1 MSGVSLEGRNR
12 AVGGG
17 TVSGLIFACAALALG
32 ACTTIQRVPLPE
44 AEVSKAAVLN
54 DTRSVDQIR
63 IWGDQKAPV
72 QEYLGTKPDAELR
85 AEFPALYGR
94 PHTYLALSGGGEDG
108 AFGAGLLTGWT
119 AKGTRPEF
127 TIVTGVSTGA
137 LIAPFAF
144 LGSAYDGRLTE
155 IYTQYSLEDLVKK
168 RSVFSILPAA
178 SAVDPKPMR
187 ELIAR
192 YISPAVVDQIAEQ
205 HRRGR
210 QLWIGTTNLDA
221 GRPVL
226 WNIGAIA
233 SSSDPRRVGLIHDVL
248 LASASI
254 PGAFPPVL
262 INVRADGRTY
272 DELHVD
278 GGTTNQVFL
287 YPAGTDWKFVTQKLR
302 VKGRPELY
310 VIRNA
315 SLSPTYEPV
324 KAELLPIAG
333 RSISSLIRTQG
344 IGDLYR
350 IYFSAQR
357 SGLDFNL
364 AFIPPGNQA
373 PPNTVFDQ
381 VHMRK
386 MFQLGQQQAS
396 DGSAWHKSPPGF

>member
-1 MSGVSLEGRNR
+1 MV
-12 AVGGG
+12 
-17 TVSGLIFACAALALG
+17 LALG
-32 ACTTIQRVPLPE
+32 GCASIQRTPLPE
-44 AEVSKAAVLN
+44 SEVAKAAVLS
-54 DTRSVDQIR
+54 DSSSPHPIR
-63 IWGDQKAPV
+63 VWGDQKAPV
-72 QEYLGTKPDAELR
+72 QEYIGARSETDLR
-85 AEFPALYGR
+85 REFPAVYGQR
-94 PHTYLALSGGGEDG
+94 HTYLALSGGGEDG

-119 AKGTRPEF
+119 ATGRRPEF

-137 LIAPFAF
+137 LIAPFAY
-144 LGSAYDGRLTE
+144 LGPAYDRQLTE
-155 IYTQYSLEDLVKK
+155 IYTEYSLKDIVRK
-168 RSVFSILPAA
+168 RSVFSILSAA

-187 ELIAR
+187 ALISR
-192 YISPAVVDQIAEQ
+192 YINPEVVERIAAE

-221 GRPVL
+221 GRPVF

-233 SSSDPRRVGLIHDVL
+233 SSSDPRRVGLIHDIL

-262 INVRADGRTY
+262 INVHADGRIY

-302 VKGRPELY
+302 VRGRPELY

-324 KAELLPIAG
+324 KASLVPIAG

-357 SGLDFNL
+357 NGVDFNL
-364 AFIPPGNQA
+364 AFIPPGNDP
-373 PPNTVFDQ
+373 PPNTVFDLG
-381 VHMRK
+381 HMRR
-386 MFQLGQQQAS
+386 MFELGRRQAMT
-396 DGSAWHKSPPGF
+396 GTAWHKSPPGF

>member
-1 MSGVSLEGRNR
+1 MGVRVPR
-12 AVGGG
+12 
-17 TVSGLIFACAALALG
+17 GLVFACAALVLVLG

-44 AEVSKAAVLN
+44 AEVSKAAVLS
-54 DTRSVDQIR
+54 DSRSSVEEIR

-72 QEYLGTKPDAELR
+72 QDYLGKKSDAELR

-94 PHTYLALSGGGEDG
+94 HHTYLALSGGGEDG

-144 LGSAYDGRLTE
+144 LGSAYDGHLTE
-155 IYTQYSLEDLVKK
+155 IYTRYSLDDLVKK
-168 RSVFSILPAA
+168 RSVFSIIAAA
-178 SAVDPKPMR
+178 SAVDPKPIR

-226 WNIGAIA
+226 WNIGVIA
-233 SSSDPRRVGLIHDVL
+233 NSPDPRRVGLIHDVL
-248 LASASI
+248 LASASV

-262 INVRADGRTY
+262 INVRADGRAY

-287 YPAGTDWKFVTQKLR
+287 YPAGTDWKFLTQKLR

-350 IYFSAQR
+350 IYFSAQQN
-357 SGLDFNL
+357 GVDFKL
-364 AFIPPGNQA
+364 AFIPPGNAA
-373 PPNTVFDQ
+373 PPNTIFDQ
-381 VHMRK
+381 AYMRRL
-386 MFQLGQQQAS
+386 FELGQQQ
-396 DGSAWHKSPPGF
+396 GSAGTGWHKTPPGF

>member
-1 MSGVSLEGRNR
+1 M
-12 AVGGG
+12 
-17 TVSGLIFACAALALG
+17 
-32 ACTTIQRVPLPE
+32 PLPE
-44 AEVSKAAVLN
+44 AEVSRAIVLG
-54 DTRSVDQIR
+54 DTGSVEKIR

-72 QEYLGTKPDAELR
+72 QDYLGTKSDAELR

-94 PHTYLALSGGGEDG
+94 SHTYLALSGGGEDG

-144 LGSAYDGRLTE
+144 LGSGYDSHLTQ
-155 IYTQYSLEDLVKK
+155 IYTEYSLKDLVNR
-168 RSVFSILPAA
+168 RSVFSILSAA
-178 SAVDPKPMR
+178 SAVDPKPLR
-187 ELIAR
+187 DLIAR
-192 YISPAVVDQIAEQ
+192 YISSAVVDQIAEQ

-233 SSSDPRRVGLIHDVL
+233 NSADPRRVAVIHDVL
-248 LASASI
+248 LASASV

-287 YPAGTDWKFVTQKLR
+287 YPAGTDWKYVTQKLR

-315 SLSPTYEPV
+315 SLSPTYQPV
-324 KAELLPIAG
+324 QARLIPIAG

-344 IGDLYR
+344 IGDLNR

-357 SGLDFNL
+357 SGIDFNL
-364 AFIPPGNQA
+364 AFIPPGNNP
-373 PPNTVFDQ
+373 PPNTVFDLA
-381 VHMRK
+381 HMRK
-386 MFQLGQQQAS
+386 MYALGQEQALT
-396 DGSAWHKSPPGF
+396 GTAWHKTPPGF

>member
-1 MSGVSLEGRNR
+1 VSGVSRVAQNR
-12 AVGGG
+12 STGPRVLR
-17 TVSGLIFACAALALG
+17 GLVIACVALALS
-32 ACTTIQRVPLPE
+32 ACASIQRVPLPE
-44 AEVSKAAVLN
+44 AEVSRAIVLG
-54 DTRSVDQIR
+54 DTGSVEKIR

-72 QEYLGTKPDAELR
+72 QDYLGTKSDAELR

-94 PHTYLALSGGGEDG
+94 SHTYLALSGGGEDG

-144 LGSAYDGRLTE
+144 LGSGYDSHLTQ
-155 IYTQYSLEDLVKK
+155 IYTEYSLKDLVNR
-168 RSVFSILPAA
+168 RSVFSILSAA
-178 SAVDPKPMR
+178 SAVDPKPLR
-187 ELIAR
+187 DLIAR
-192 YISPAVVDQIAEQ
+192 YISSAVVDQIAEQ

-233 SSSDPRRVGLIHDVL
+233 NSADPRRVAVIHDVL
-248 LASASI
+248 LASASV

-287 YPAGTDWKFVTQKLR
+287 YPAGTDWKYVTQKLR

-315 SLSPTYEPV
+315 SLSPTYQPV
-324 KAELLPIAG
+324 QARLIPIAG

-344 IGDLYR
+344 IGDLNR

-357 SGLDFNL
+357 SGIDFNL
-364 AFIPPGNQA
+364 AFIPPGNNP
-373 PPNTVFDQ
+373 PPNTVFDLA
-381 VHMRK
+381 HMRK
-386 MFQLGQQQAS
+386 MYALGQEQALT
-396 DGSAWHKSPPGF
+396 GTAWHKTPPGF